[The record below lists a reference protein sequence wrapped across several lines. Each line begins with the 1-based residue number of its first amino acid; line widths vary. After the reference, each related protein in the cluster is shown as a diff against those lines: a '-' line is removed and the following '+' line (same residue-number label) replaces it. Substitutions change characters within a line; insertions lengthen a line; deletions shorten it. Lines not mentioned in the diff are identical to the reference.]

1 MRGFMKIFGQ
11 HYSAVN
17 TSDNCTEN
25 GNPQAD
31 EKRTH
36 EKFRKSLQTKR
47 TLSRGFSFVDD
58 FFFKQK
64 TEKGPRWPKGSFIY
78 LFFSFLFSLCF
89 STKLHFIS
97 SMFCHFQYDFMPE
110 IYFVT

>member
-78 LFFSFLFSLCF
+78 LFFFIFIFVVFFYQITFYLINVLSFS
-89 STKLHFIS
+89 I
-97 SMFCHFQYDFMPE
+97 
-110 IYFVT
+110 